1 MHRCSRAGVFSLLQ
15 IWKDACI
22 RTASQEC
29 SSSNPGRAL
38 LCTPQFA
45 RAPAGAAES
54 TALAAAAE
62 RASSSSIASSIQ
74 SGEYDVIA
82 SRICR
87 GSQIAAAGSRRYT
100 TTIGPQM
107 PEGSGQADALS
118 SEGSLS
124 QQQQQQPQPQQPL
137 RGNPAATSGSDVPQ
151 DQRAPFSARL
161 RSNGPEQR
169 YQPPPRRGFGGREAP
184 PAQEFG
190 FQGRSRQLVNL
201 KQRQVRSPTPNCPT
215 SPNQSLFY
223 FYVCALSGS
232 GKQMS

>member
-15 IWKDACI
+15 VWKDACI

-38 LCTPQFA
+38 LCTLHFA

-62 RASSSSIASSIQ
+62 RASSSSIASSIH
-74 SGEYDVIA
+74 SGEDDGIA
-82 SRICR
+82 SRISR

-100 TTIGPQM
+100 TTTGPQM
-107 PEGSGQADALS
+107 PEGSGQADAVS

-124 QQQQQQPQPQQPL
+124 QQQQQQQQQQPQPQQPL
-137 RGNPAATSGSDVPQ
+137 RGNPAATPGSDVPQ
-151 DQRAPFSARL
+151 EQRASFSARR

-169 YQPPPRRGFGGREAP
+169 YQAPPRRGFGGPEAP

-201 KQRQVRSPTPNCPT
+201 KQRQVRSPTLT
-215 SPNQSLFY
+215 S
-223 FYVCALSGS
+223 
-232 GKQMS
+232 

>member
-15 IWKDACI
+15 VWRDACI

-38 LCTPQFA
+38 LCTLHFA

-62 RASSSSIASSIQ
+62 CASSSSIASSIQ
-74 SGEYDVIA
+74 SGEDDGIA
-82 SRICR
+82 SRISR

-100 TTIGPQM
+100 TTTGPQM
-107 PEGSGQADALS
+107 PEGSGQADAVS

-124 QQQQQQPQPQQPL
+124 QQQQQQQQL
-137 RGNPAATSGSDVPQ
+137 RGNPAATPSSDVPQ
-151 DQRAPFSARL
+151 EQRASFSARL

-169 YQPPPRRGFGGREAP
+169 YQPPPRRGFGGPEAP

-201 KQRQVRSPTPNCPT
+201 KQRQVRSPTLT
-215 SPNQSLFY
+215 S
-223 FYVCALSGS
+223 
-232 GKQMS
+232 